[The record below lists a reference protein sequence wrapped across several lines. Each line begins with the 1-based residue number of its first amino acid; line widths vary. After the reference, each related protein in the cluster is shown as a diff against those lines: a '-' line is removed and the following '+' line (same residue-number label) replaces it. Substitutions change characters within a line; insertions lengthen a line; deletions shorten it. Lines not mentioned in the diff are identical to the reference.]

1 MSRIRVV
8 ILASLSLFAEGV
20 ASRLRRHEAR
30 AEVLIVDPHA
40 KDAIGLT
47 VAAKPDAVILD
58 ASDPAL
64 PGDQVWPLLLKSLP
78 GVRIVDL
85 DSHTQRVRV
94 VTSEEHTA
102 DEVRD
107 LVDVIQPPDAM
118 EGVE

>member
-8 ILASLSLFAEGV
+8 ILASPSLFAEGV

-30 AEVLIVDPHA
+30 AEVLTVDPHA
-40 KDAIGLT
+40 EDAIRHT
-47 VAAKPDAVILD
+47 IAAKPDAVILD

-64 PGDQVWPLLLKSLP
+64 PGEQVWPRLLKSLS

-85 DSHTQRVRV
+85 DSQTQRVRV
-94 VTSEEHTA
+94 VTSQEHTA

-107 LVDVIQPPDAM
+107 LIDVLAPP
-118 EGVE
+118 E

>member
-8 ILASLSLFAEGV
+8 ILASPSLFTEGV
-20 ASRLRRHEAR
+20 ASRLQRHAAR
-30 AEVLIVDPHA
+30 AEVLTVDPHA
-40 KDAIGLT
+40 KDAIGRT
-47 VAAKPDAVILD
+47 IAAKPNAVILD

-64 PGDQVWPLLLKSLP
+64 PGELVWPRLLKSLP

-85 DSHTQRVRV
+85 DSQTQRVWV

-107 LVDVIQPPDAM
+107 LIDVLTPPA
-118 EGVE
+118 